1 VCINEEDQMEKT
13 SAIGSMDVVYKSAR
27 LIVIL
32 LEDIQ
37 LNESSEDDHE
47 LIRRLKLQDY
57 DFFVEAEARALA
69 RVFSKMLR
77 ARWFSRA
84 WCSQGYILCKD
95 HIFVVPLSQGY
106 QKIINSDMSWLFL
119 AASRDLNAEDT
130 AKFKRKNLS
139 LFIQKNMS
147 RMPLMRLFRAT
158 AELDSFYFRDRI
170 SISLNISG
178 VGLYYSSN
186 ILNYCV
192 GTAWRITP

>member
-77 ARWFSRA
+77 AR
-84 WCSQGYILCKD
+84 
-95 HIFVVPLSQGY
+95 IFVVPLSQGY